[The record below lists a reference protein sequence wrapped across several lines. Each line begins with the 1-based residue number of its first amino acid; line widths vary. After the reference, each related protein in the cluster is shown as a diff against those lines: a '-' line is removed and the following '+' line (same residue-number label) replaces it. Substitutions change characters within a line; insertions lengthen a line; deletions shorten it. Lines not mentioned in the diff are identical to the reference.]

1 MATKWYTKHRRGA
14 LGFCKVICKIS
25 WQHGTKYQQFCPK
38 LNVYIL
44 EILFESTDDYKVI
57 NKAWCGHRRGDLL
70 FLAVTEQL
78 YEWFSLSVCL
88 PITPFWLCSHHRI
101 TQKFSGVIT
110 KDRSD
115 VHAKTQGQKSKVKV
129 TEVKTQ
135 LRRFQTVTPVWIHIW
150 SWNECCIKL
159 DVAKERCPILFQGH
173 PPNFKVTRLKKIVD
187 FYLNGAFPDCNSSLN
202 TPMAIKWCTKL

>member
-1 MATKWYTKHRRGA
+1 MATWYKISAILSQIECLHIGNPVWKHRW
-14 LGFCKVICKIS
+14 LPS
-25 WQHGTKYQQFCPK
+25 NQQSLK
-38 LNVYIL
+38 
-44 EILFESTDDYKVI
+44 
-57 NKAWCGHRRGDLL
+57 WHRRGDLL

-88 PITPFWLCSHHRI
+88 PITPFWLCSHHGI

-110 KDRSD
+110 KDRGD
-115 VHAKTQGQKSKVKV
+115 VHAKSQGQKSKVKV

-135 LRRFQTVTPVWIHIW
+135 LMCFRTVTPVWIHIW

-187 FYLNGAFPDCNSSLN
+187 FYLVGAFPDCNSSLK